1 MNIVTDYNQ
10 LKLLVE
16 LAWYRDA
23 EDLNP
28 SMVIDTWLSQLA
40 EKEQKNENTS
50 VPLST

>member
-1 MNIVTDYNQ
+1 MKIITDYNQ

-23 EDLNP
+23 EDVSP
-28 SMVIDTWLSQLA
+28 DMVIDEWLFQLA
-40 EKEQKNENTS
+40 EKEQKNENKT

>member
-1 MNIVTDYNQ
+1 MKIITDYNQ

-23 EDLNP
+23 EDVSP
-28 SMVIDTWLSQLA
+28 DMVIDEWISKLA
-40 EKEQKNENTS
+40 EKEQKDENKT

>member
-1 MNIVTDYNQ
+1 MKIITDYNQ

-16 LAWYRDA
+16 LAGHRGA

>member
-1 MNIVTDYNQ
+1 MKIITDYNQ

-16 LAWYRDA
+16 LAWHRGA

-28 SMVIDTWLSQLA
+28 SMVIDEWLFQLA